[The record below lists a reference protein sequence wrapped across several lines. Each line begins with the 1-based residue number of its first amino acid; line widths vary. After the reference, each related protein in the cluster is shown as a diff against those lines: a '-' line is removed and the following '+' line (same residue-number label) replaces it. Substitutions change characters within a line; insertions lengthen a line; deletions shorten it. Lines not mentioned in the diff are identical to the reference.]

1 MHSCGRWTW
10 IVGKSGF
17 YSFRMLKFWW
27 YLKGGYHDLIYVFNN
42 KVYLLDGEW
51 MWGGTVKGKIITKEE
66 IRRNKILLIFQQLE
80 NEFEL
85 LYEMHG

>member
-1 MHSCGRWTW
+1 MNTTKEKWCFSRDMHT
-10 IVGKSGF
+10 
-17 YSFRMLKFWW
+17 YTHTHTHT
-27 YLKGGYHDLIYVFNN
+27 YTH
-42 KVYLLDGEW
+42 
-51 MWGGTVKGKIITKEE
+51 TVKGKIITKEE